1 LFLFIIETS
10 RLGFIPMTMKSLEA
24 AVKGEKE
31 LQFSLG
37 LRVVEGLIEPIHKE
51 RVFPIRLEK
60 LRKNPEISKWY
71 GFVVEKE
78 YKNVIGMMGY
88 KSPPDKNGLIE
99 IGYGIH
105 YQFQGKGYASEMAK
119 GLKEWAFQQDEV
131 KGITAT
137 DIRNDNFAS
146 IKIVKKLGM
155 VLLQHNKDTV
165 NYIVYK

>member
-1 LFLFIIETS
+1 MFLFIIETS

-31 LQFSLG
+31 LQFLLG

-99 IGYGIH
+99 SDTEFTINFKERVM
-105 YQFQGKGYASEMAK
+105 QVKWLKG
-119 GLKEWAFQQDEV
+119 
-131 KGITAT
+131 
-137 DIRNDNFAS
+137 
-146 IKIVKKLGM
+146 
-155 VLLQHNKDTV
+155 
-165 NYIVYK
+165 